1 MSTLHARLMDEQ
13 LQNTSEDCLRVSLEM
28 PKDLMMWLDQVK
40 GELGLRSRGALVVRL
55 LQEIRGEAEITAD

>member
-1 MSTLHARLMDEQ
+1 MGILPSLVMHEP
-13 LQNTSEDCLRVSLEM
+13 LQRTSEDCLRVSLEM
-28 PKDLMMWLDQVK
+28 PMDLLIWLDQVK